1 MKDIMG
7 VESFVQ
13 AYNLVRQ
20 KVKAT
25 RDKRKKIEK
34 ITAIVNPMRH
44 AQKKMKLTGKRQAQK
59 KKKIFEKQ
67 DTERLI
73 SPSLI
78 ILFGIYS
85 VFYYSSIALLFIRR
99 RRHTALLGDS

>member
-20 KVKAT
+20 KVKET

-34 ITAIVNPMRH
+34 IGAIVNPMRH
-44 AQKKMKLTGKRQAQK
+44 AIKKMKLTGKRQTPK
-59 KKKIFEKQ
+59 KNKILKNKIQ
-67 DTERLI
+67 R
-73 SPSLI
+73 
-78 ILFGIYS
+78 G
-85 VFYYSSIALLFIRR
+85 
-99 RRHTALLGDS
+99 

>member
-1 MKDIMG
+1 MADDVLCHMKDIMG

-20 KVKAT
+20 NVKST

-34 ITAIVNPMRH
+34 IAAIVNPMWH

-59 KKKIFEKQ
+59 KTKIFKKK
-67 DTERLI
+67 L
-73 SPSLI
+73 
-78 ILFGIYS
+78 
-85 VFYYSSIALLFIRR
+85 RR
-99 RRHTALLGDS
+99 G